1 MKQAIALLLAL
12 TTALGLIG
20 CGGKSFEETMRG
32 AAESMESAL
41 SSAGEAVGSDENAA
55 VYLI

>member
-1 MKQAIALLLAL
+1 MMGKTDKGGVRRMKQAIALLLAL

-32 AAESMESAL
+32 AAQLAL
-41 SSAGEAVGSDENAA
+41 RLQLA
-55 VYLI
+55 